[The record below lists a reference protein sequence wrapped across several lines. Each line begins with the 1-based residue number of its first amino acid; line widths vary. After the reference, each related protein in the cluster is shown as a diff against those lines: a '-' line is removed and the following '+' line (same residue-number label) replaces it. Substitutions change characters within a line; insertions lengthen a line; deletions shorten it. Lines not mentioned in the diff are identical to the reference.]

1 MEPRVILILRIFHF
15 VVGKVAGVSKR
26 NVAFSFINQNKNKT
40 KVFAFSTMA
49 EEEHGSNC
57 QCLSKFDIL
66 EAVCAKDDH
75 GKSMLERFKYHEKPH
90 EAMANEVSFI

>member
-1 MEPRVILILRIFHF
+1 
-15 VVGKVAGVSKR
+15 
-26 NVAFSFINQNKNKT
+26 
-40 KVFAFSTMA
+40 MA

>member
-1 MEPRVILILRIFHF
+1 MEPRVIFILRIFHF
-15 VVGKVAGVSKR
+15 VVGKVARVSKR
-26 NVAFSFINQNKNKT
+26 NIAFFCQKSKQKQKIFS
-40 KVFAFSTMA
+40 FSTMA